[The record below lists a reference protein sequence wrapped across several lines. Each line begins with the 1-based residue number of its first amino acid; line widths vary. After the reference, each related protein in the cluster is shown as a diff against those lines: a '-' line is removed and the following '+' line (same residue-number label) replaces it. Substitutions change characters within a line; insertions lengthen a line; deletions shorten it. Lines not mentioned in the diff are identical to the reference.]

1 MLFLGVATL
10 LIGAGCGAAPELDTR
25 TFELQ
30 YLQPDEAADM
40 VQPYVYHDRPDAPGM
55 VTVFSA
61 GITVR
66 ETADNLEKIARVLE
80 EYDRPKPGVRLLFQ
94 LIQANGAGAADPR
107 ISDVEQALKELF
119 RFEGYELVTETQ
131 LGAVVG
137 SGSTQVFGHE
147 GVQYAITAHIQN
159 VRERAGAGAV
169 ELHVELMSD
178 QIGRAMTTSMTV
190 PVGQTVVLGSTQPDP
205 ERAALIL
212 TVRPELVTL
221 SEAGS

>member
-1 MLFLGVATL
+1 MLAVLA
-10 LIGAGCGAAPELDTR
+10 IASGCGVAPELDTR

-30 YLQPDEAADM
+30 YLQPAEAVEM
-40 VQPYVYHDRPDAPGM
+40 VIPYVYDDRPDGPGM
-55 VTVFSA
+55 VTPFSS

-94 LIQANGAGAADPR
+94 LIQANGAEAVDPR
-107 ISDVEQALKELF
+107 IRDVEQALRELF
-119 RFEGYELVTETQ
+119 RFEGYELVAETQ

-159 VRERAGAGAV
+159 VREKAGAGAV
-169 ELHVELMSD
+169 ELHVELMSN
-178 QIGRAMTTSMTV
+178 QIGRAMTTAMTV
-190 PVGQTVVLGSTQPDP
+190 PVGRTVVLGSTQPDP

>member
-1 MLFLGVATL
+1 
-10 LIGAGCGAAPELDTR
+10 
-25 TFELQ
+25 
-30 YLQPDEAADM
+30 
-40 VQPYVYHDRPDAPGM
+40 
-55 VTVFSA
+55 
-61 GITVR
+61 
-66 ETADNLEKIARVLE
+66 VLE

-94 LIQANGAGAADPR
+94 LIQANGAEAVDPR
-107 ISDVEQALKELF
+107 IRDVEQALRELF
-119 RFEGYELVTETQ
+119 RFEGYELVAETQ

-159 VRERAGAGAV
+159 VREKAGAGAV

-178 QIGRAMTTSMTV
+178 QIGRAMTTAMTV
-190 PVGQTVVLGSTQPDP
+190 PVGRTVVLGSTQPDP